1 MRVCQDREC
10 GYRKN
15 IAMTTN
21 ARCPKCK
28 KKLELRGQGEGQVFA
43 CVCGHREK
51 KAQFE
56 ERRKHSKNKNVSKRE
71 VNNYMKKQNKED
83 DFANS
88 ALAEQLAKLG
98 LNKKD

>member
-1 MRVCQDREC
+1 MPV
-10 GYRKN
+10 
-15 IAMTTN
+15 
-21 ARCPKCK
+21 ARNVKRSLNYAVK
-28 KKLELRGQGEGQVFA
+28 AKAKSLLVYAGIVR
-43 CVCGHREK
+43 K